1 MEHERWTLVD
11 RLLGAALEREP
22 DQRAAFL
29 NEACAGDE
37 ALRDEVESLLGHHA
51 GAGHFLES
59 PALEL
64 LNAAPTAHTGAQF
77 VDRQL
82 GPYRILSQLGIG
94 GMGEVYRARDS
105 RLGREVAIKIA
116 TERFSERVEREAR
129 AVAAL
134 NHPNICTLHDV
145 GPNYIVM
152 ELVEGDSP
160 KGPLPLQEALRIAR
174 QIVQALEAAHE
185 KGIVHR
191 DLKPGNI
198 KIKPDGVVKV
208 LDFGLAKVDGAVATQ
223 PEDSPRRITATE
235 SGVILGTAA
244 YMSPEQARGRPV
256 DRRTDIWAF
265 GVVLY
270 ELIVGDR
277 PFRGDTVTDTLAA
290 VVKEEPKWDQVPT
303 SVRRLLRCCLQKDP
317 KDRLRDIADARLL
330 LEDVDTEA
338 APVRRSRLPWAV
350 APLFA
355 VAMGIALWAPWRTAA
370 PTLETIQTQV
380 YLPENVNAAGR
391 NFSLSPDGRTL
402 ALSAVGPDGVA
413 RVWVRSM
420 TSLEVRALPGT
431 ETTPNPPPFFW
442 SPDSRFI
449 AYSAEGARLKKV
461 DLAGS
466 PPETLCETKGPNAPG
481 GSWNR
486 DGVIIFGSGSAGLTR
501 VSAAGGAPSPVT
513 ALDTSRREIRH
524 AYPTFLGDS
533 RRFLYL
539 RTSSSPE
546 NSGVYVGALGVKP
559 EDQDSRRLVA
569 TTFAPV
575 YVRHADGS
583 GGYLLVMRDGD
594 VVAYV
599 FDEQRT
605 QIVGDPVT
613 VVQQVGSFVA
623 SGFFSAS
630 ARALVYRPSASS
642 QETRLH
648 WWNRKG
654 HFVGNPAQPGR
665 IRAMALSPDGLR
677 AALVRQDSGSADQN
691 IWLWETTRE
700 NSTRLTFHKG
710 RANAPVWTPDGR
722 YIVFASTREGPKNLY
737 RKAANES
744 AKDEVLLKSDQDKVP
759 TSISADGNFLLYTET
774 NAQSK
779 QDIWAMSNLGG
790 GGGERKSAPFQRREF
805 NEGEAQFSPESGTGA
820 PRWVA
825 YTSDETG
832 RPEVYVRE
840 FPFNAESDKWPVSK
854 AGGTNPRWRRDG
866 KELFFAAPDGTV
878 MSVEVPV
885 GATFRAGEP
894 KALFRVPAGLRSN
907 WDLTADGERL
917 LVLVPQ
923 DAPAPL
929 TVWQNW
935 QAVLSD
941 RQPRRQ

>member
-22 DQRAAFL
+22 DQRATFL
-29 NEACAGDE
+29 DEACAGDE
-37 ALRDEVESLLGHHA
+37 ALRHEVESLLEHHT

-59 PALEL
+59 PALEF
-64 LNAAPTAHTGAQF
+64 LNTASTEEAGAQF

-82 GPYRILSQLGIG
+82 GPYRILSRLGSG

-105 RLGREVAIKIA
+105 RLGRDVAIKVA
-116 TERFSERVEREAR
+116 AERFSERVEREAR

-174 QIVQALEAAHE
+174 QIAQALEAAHE

-191 DLKPGNI
+191 DLKPSNI
-198 KIKPDGVVKV
+198 KVKPDGVVKV
-208 LDFGLAKVDGAVATQ
+208 LDFGLAKVDGATATQ
-223 PEDSPRRITATE
+223 LEDSPRPISATE
-235 SGVILGTAA
+235 TGVILGTAA
-244 YMSPEQARGRPV
+244 YMSPEQARGKPV

-270 ELIVGDR
+270 ELLVGDR
-277 PFRGDTVTDTLAA
+277 PFRGDSVTDTLAA
-290 VVKEEPKWDQVPT
+290 VVKEEPKWNLVPA

-317 KDRLRDIADARLL
+317 KARLHDIADAWLL
-330 LEDVDTEA
+330 LEDIDTEA
-338 APVRRSRLPWAV
+338 TPVQRSRVPWAV
-350 APLFA
+350 AALFA
-355 VAMGIALWAPWRTAA
+355 VATGVALWAPWRPAL
-370 PTLETIQTQV
+370 PSPESIQTQV

-402 ALSAVGPDGVA
+402 ALSAIGPDGVA
-413 RVWVRSM
+413 RVWVRFM
-420 TSLEVRALPGT
+420 NSLEVRALPGT

-442 SPDSRFI
+442 SSDSRFI
-449 AYSAEGARLKKV
+449 AYSAEGAKLKKV

-466 PPETLCETKGPNAPG
+466 PPQTLCETKGPNAPG
-481 GSWNR
+481 GSWNS
-486 DGVIIFGSGSAGLTR
+486 DGVIIFGSANAGLTR
-501 VSAAGGAPSPVT
+501 VSAAGGATSPVT
-513 ALDTSRREIRH
+513 ALDISRREIRH
-524 AYPTFLGDS
+524 AYPTFLADG

-546 NSGVYVGALGVKP
+546 NSGVYVGSLDVKL

-575 YVRHADGS
+575 YVRPADGS
-583 GGYLLVMRDGD
+583 RGYLLVMRDGD
-594 VVAYV
+594 VLAYV
-599 FDEQRT
+599 FDEGRME
-605 QIVGDPVT
+605 IVGDPVT
-613 VVQQVGSFVA
+613 LVQQVGSFVA

-630 ARALVYRPSASS
+630 GRVLVYRSSASS

-648 WWNRKG
+648 WWSRKG
-654 HFVGNPAQPGR
+654 HFLGNPAQPGR

-677 AALVRQDSGSADQN
+677 AALVRQDSGSANEN
-691 IWLWETTRE
+691 IWLWDTMRE
-700 NSTRLTFHKG
+700 NSTRLTFDTG

-722 YIVFASTREGPKNLY
+722 HIVFASTREGPRNIY
-737 RKAANES
+737 RKTANES
-744 AKDEVLLKSDQDKVP
+744 AKDEVLLKSNQDKVP
-759 TSISADGNFLLYTET
+759 TSIAADGNFLLYTQT
-774 NAQSK
+774 SAQSK
-779 QDIWAMSNLGG
+779 QDIWVMSNPGG
-790 GGGERKSAPFQRREF
+790 GAGERKSAPFQQREF

-820 PRWVA
+820 PHWVA

-866 KELFFAAPDGTV
+866 KELFFAAADGTV
-878 MSVEVPV
+878 MSVEVAL

-894 KALFRVPAGLRSN
+894 KALFQGACGSSFQLGPYRRRGTFSGAGPAGRPGA
-907 WDLTADGERL
+907 ADGMAELAGRF
-917 LVLVPQ
+917 V
-923 DAPAPL
+923 
-929 TVWQNW
+929 
-935 QAVLSD
+935 
-941 RQPRRQ
+941 